1 MADSRQKGSEVANEV
16 ERLSSQ
22 IVSLQNQI
30 ARLPVRAINAEVVSP
45 DTARMRVS
53 LVRAC
58 KGFRRLGNG
67 SFALG
72 GFIWIAF
79 LTALFAGQL
88 TLLPALIGG
97 AGGLFFA
104 LVGYV
109 FHMQADNIDLGDSND
124 HT

>member
-1 MADSRQKGSEVANEV
+1 MLENMGLQRRTATPPQVSSE
-16 ERLSSQ
+16 SSD
-22 IVSLQNQI
+22 L
-30 ARLPVRAINAEVVSP
+30 
-45 DTARMRVS
+45 ARMRVS
-53 LVRAC
+53 LARAC

-67 SFALG
+67 SFALA

-97 AGGLFFA
+97 AGGLFLA

-109 FHMQADNIDLGDSND
+109 FHMQADNIDLGGSND
-124 HT
+124 HF